1 MEEIR
6 LNRYL
11 GEAGV
16 CSRREADRLISEG
29 RVTVNGRRAQLGDK
43 IAGDARV
50 EVDGQPVRQEEERV
64 LLAFYKPEGIVCTAE
79 KR

>member
-50 EVDGQPVRQEEERV
+50 EVDGKPVR
-64 LLAFYKPEGIVCTAE
+64 
-79 KR
+79 